1 MLPPEFATE
10 AHNFF
15 VVCAM
20 DVMDLEPQEIAPLF
34 KAVVVPED
42 EQGEPYEVALPTD
55 CHLYTSAYHIPPPH
69 QKIRAALKHSFISRV
84 TQHLGPNLHNQ
95 WYLFVRLQPRS
106 AEVR

>member
-1 MLPPEFATE
+1 
-10 AHNFF
+10 
-15 VVCAM
+15 M
-20 DVMDLEPQEIAPLF
+20 DVMDLEPQEIAPQF

-42 EQGEPYEVALPTD
+42 GQGEPYEVSLPTD
-55 CHLYTSAYHIPPPH
+55 CHLYTSAYHIPSPPNH
-69 QKIRAALKHSFISRV
+69 TKMRAALKTLLHLRV